1 MSAKVK
7 KHSGSRANIWDSVL
21 RVPRPQAQEIKHA
34 LPLVCDLPLTE
45 EFRSRQVAKLRK
57 KLATLCKEHEVI
69 PPAMAWERWQASCKL
84 VEAQDARAA
93 GSSGTVDPLLPCNE
107 SYVDP
112 GLASDLERVG
122 LANAHAQT
130 IVAALAR
137 TSLQLVRE
145 IENFRAKVAQGKVK
159 EDGSI
164 TVEGHKHS
172 YDVFIGKRDK
182 VFVLDIAML
191 TVNTLPAGL
200 AQAQRASF

>member
-1 MSAKVK
+1 M
-7 KHSGSRANIWDSVL
+7 
-21 RVPRPQAQEIKHA
+21 Q
-34 LPLVCDLPLTE
+34 
-45 EFRSRQVAKLRK
+45 
-57 KLATLCKEHEVI
+57 VI

-164 TVEGHKHS
+164 TVEVDYSSLLGMIL
-172 YDVFIGKRDK
+172 YC
-182 VFVLDIAML
+182 A
-191 TVNTLPAGL
+191 P
-200 AQAQRASF
+200 SFFNCF